1 MRLREALILAAVFL
15 IPAAG
20 SAAPARI
27 PADTLGII
35 PAPRSVKAYAAT
47 YALPQSVVIRART
60 ADERN
65 VASFARTFL
74 QARHVSV
81 ALTSSAAHAQIAIS
95 TSAHDPSLGKE
106 GYRLRVDGSGIRI
119 TANSGAGA
127 FYGLQTLEQL
137 FTPGGSNAIHQ
148 VDISDAPAY
157 PYRGVHLD
165 VGRHFFPVSFVERY
179 IDIASRYKLNE
190 FHWHLTEDQGWRI
203 QIKKYPR
210 LTTIASCRSG
220 TMVGH
225 DFNSS
230 DRVRYCGYYTQDQ
243 IREVVAYAQKRYV
256 NIVPEIEMPGHS
268 VEVLAAYPQ
277 LACKPGTYA
286 VRTTWGVSDDIVC
299 PSERTIAFYEDVLKE
314 VMALFP
320 GPYIHTGGDEAPKD
334 VWKHSALVRSIMRK
348 YHLPN
353 EDAVQ
358 GWFDT
363 RIERF
368 LNAHG
373 RRMIGWDEI
382 LGGNVSK
389 SAIVMSWRGVSGGVI
404 AATRGNDVIMTPDP
418 TLYFDHPQ
426 GDGEYEP
433 LNIGGDQTTL
443 RDVYDFDPGIDALD
457 AAQQK
462 HVLGAQA
469 NLWTE
474 YISTPQL
481 AQYELLP
488 RLMALAEL
496 VWTPVEKK
504 DYDSFVSRTPNQ
516 YARFEAEN
524 VQFRIPEPIGLEKT
538 GTDSARVTVN
548 LKSPVP
554 GATMYYTTD
563 GSLPTQA
570 SARYSGPFS
579 LPLSPGQAVN
589 VRVVTVLQS
598 GRASAPASAMYERR
612 MSAPTVP

>member
-1 MRLREALILAAVFL
+1 MRSSLILAAML
-15 IPAAG
+15 LLPAAA
-20 SAAPARI
+20 SAAPAQI

-35 PAPRSVKAYAAT
+35 PLPRAVKAYAAT
-47 YALPQSVVIRART
+47 YTVPENVAISVRS
-60 ADERN
+60 ADDRN
-65 VASFARTFL
+65 VASFALAFL
-74 QARHVSV
+74 RERHVK
-81 ALTSSAAHAQIAIS
+81 ALTVASFASGAKIVVASHAG
-95 TSAHDPSLGKE
+95 DPSLGKE
-106 GYRLRVDGSGIRI
+106 GYRLRVTAAGIRI

-127 FYGLQTLEQL
+127 YYGLQTLEQL
-137 FTPGGSNAIHQ
+137 FSPGGGNTIHQ
-148 VDISDAPAY
+148 VDITDAPSY

-165 VGRHFFPVSFVERY
+165 VGRHFFPVSFVERD

-210 LTTIASCRSG
+210 LTTVASCRNG
-220 TMVGH
+220 TMIGH
-225 DFNSS
+225 GFDSN

-243 IREVVAYAQKRYV
+243 IREVVAYAKKRYV

-277 LACKPGTYA
+277 LACKPGNYQ

-320 GPYIHTGGDEAPKD
+320 GRYIHTGGDEAPKE
-334 VWKHSALVRSIMRK
+334 VWKHSALVQSIIRR
-348 YHLPN
+348 YHLAN

-363 RIERF
+363 RIERY
-368 LNAHG
+368 LDAHG

-404 AATRGNDVIMTPDP
+404 AATRGNDVIISPDP
-418 TLYFDHPQ
+418 VLYFDHPQ
-426 GDGEYEP
+426 SDSEDEPIHIGDGV
-433 LNIGGDQTTL
+433 TTL
-443 RDVYDFDPGIDALD
+443 SDVYNFDPGIDALS

-474 YISTPQL
+474 YIATPH
-481 AQYELLP
+481 
-488 RLMALAEL
+488 LAE
-496 VWTPVEKK
+496 
-504 DYDSFVSRTPNQ
+504 
-516 YARFEAEN
+516 FE
-524 VQFRIPEPIGLEKT
+524 
-538 GTDSARVTVN
+538 
-548 LKSPVP
+548 
-554 GATMYYTTD
+554 
-563 GSLPTQA
+563 
-570 SARYSGPFS
+570 
-579 LPLSPGQAVN
+579 
-589 VRVVTVLQS
+589 
-598 GRASAPASAMYERR
+598 
-612 MSAPTVP
+612 

>member
-1 MRLREALILAAVFL
+1 MRSESFPSPVPSKLTPRPTRL
-15 IPAAG
+15 
-20 SAAPARI
+20 
-27 PADTLGII
+27 
-35 PAPRSVKAYAAT
+35 PRSVII
-47 YALPQSVVIRART
+47 SART

-65 VASFARTFL
+65 VADFTRTFL
-74 QARHVSV
+74 QTRRISAAVS
-81 ALTSSAAHAQIAIS
+81 SSAAQRAQIVIS
-95 TSAHDPSLGKE
+95 TNAHDSSLGRE
-106 GYRLRVDGSGIRI
+106 GYRLQVGPTGIRI
-119 TANSGAGA
+119 GANSGAGA
-127 FYGLQTLEQL
+127 YYGLQTLEQL
-137 FTPGGSNAIHQ
+137 FTPGGGNAIHQ
-148 VDISDAPAY
+148 VDISDAPSY

-165 VGRHFFPVSFVERY
+165 VGRHFFPVWFVERY

-220 TMVGH
+220 TMIGH
-225 DFNSS
+225 DFNSN
-230 DRVRYCGYYTQDQ
+230 DHKRYCGYYTQDQ
-243 IREVVAYAQKRYV
+243 IRQVVAYAQKRYV

-277 LACKPGTYA
+277 LACKPGTYQ
-286 VRTTWGVSDDIVC
+286 VDTKWGVSNDIVC

-314 VMALFP
+314 VMTLFP
-320 GPYIHTGGDEAPKD
+320 GPYIHTGGDEAPKE
-334 VWKHSALVRSIMRK
+334 VWKQSPLVQSVKRK
-348 YHLPN
+348 YHLAN

-373 RRMIGWDEI
+373 RSMIGWDEI

-389 SAIVMSWRGVSGGVI
+389 SAIVMSWRGLTGGVI

-418 TLYFDHPQ
+418 TLYLDHPQ
-426 GDGEYEP
+426 GNGADEP
-433 LNIGGDQTTL
+433 LNIGGDVTTL
-443 RDVYDFDPGIDALD
+443 QDVYNFDPGIDALD

-462 HVLGAQA
+462 HVLGAQV

-474 YISTPQL
+474 YIATPQL
-481 AQYELLP
+481 AEYELLP
-488 RLMALAEL
+488 RLIALAEL
-496 VWTPVEKK
+496 VWTPVDEK
-504 DYDSFVSRTPNQ
+504 DYGSFVSRTSNQ

-524 VQFRIPEPIGLEKT
+524 IQFRIPDPVGLEDT
-538 GTDSARVTVN
+538 YTDDAQVTVN
-548 LKSPVP
+548 LRSPVP

-563 GSLPTQA
+563 GSLPTQT
-570 SARYSGPFS
+570 STRYSRRFS
-579 LPLSPGQAVN
+579 LSLSPGQAVN

-598 GRASAPASAMYERR
+598 GRSSPPASAIYERR
-612 MSAPTVP
+612 MSAPAVP

>member
-1 MRLREALILAAVFL
+1 MRSALILAAML
-15 IPAAG
+15 AMPAAAA
-20 SAAPARI
+20 AAPAQI
-27 PADTLGII
+27 PADALGII
-35 PAPRSVKAYAAT
+35 PQPRSAKAYAAT
-47 YALPQSVVIRART
+47 YELPRSVVISARS
-60 ADERN
+60 AGERN
-65 VASFARTFL
+65 VADFARTFL
-74 QARHVSV
+74 RARGIAATV
-81 ALTSSAAHAQIAIS
+81 AASASGAQIAIS
-95 TSAHDPSLGKE
+95 ALAYDPSLGRE
-106 GYRLRVDGSGIRI
+106 GYRLRVDAAGVRI
-119 TANSGAGA
+119 AANSAAGA

-137 FTPGGSNAIHQ
+137 FSPGGGNAIHQ
-148 VDISDAPAY
+148 VDINDVPAY

-203 QIKKYPR
+203 QIKRYPR
-210 LTTIASCRSG
+210 LTTVASCRSG
-220 TMVGH
+220 TMIGH
-225 DFNSS
+225 DFNSN

-256 NIVPEIEMPGHS
+256 NVVPEIEMPGHS

-277 LACKPGTYA
+277 LACKPGHYE

-299 PSERTIAFYEDVLKE
+299 PSERTIAFYENVLQE

-320 GPYIHTGGDEAPKD
+320 GPYIHTGGDEAPKE
-334 VWKHSALVRSIMRK
+334 VWKHSPLVQSLMRK

-368 LNAHG
+368 LTAHG

-389 SAIVMSWRGVSGGVI
+389 SAIVMSWRGVTGGVI

-418 TLYFDHPQ
+418 TLYLDHPQ
-426 GDGEYEP
+426 GDSEYEP

-443 RDVYDFDPGIDALD
+443 SDVYNFDPAIDALD
-457 AAQQK
+457 PARQK

-474 YISTPQL
+474 YIPTPQQ
-481 AQYELLP
+481 AEYQLLP

-504 DYDSFVSRTPNQ
+504 NYDSFVRRTSNQ
-516 YARFEAEN
+516 YARFEREGI
-524 VQFRIPEPIGLEKT
+524 QFRIPEPIGLQKT
-538 GTDSARVTVN
+538 DTDGPHVTVK

-554 GATMYYTTD
+554 GAAMYYTTD
-563 GSLPTQA
+563 GSLPTTA
-570 SARYSGPFS
+570 SARYSAPFN
-579 LPLSPGQAVN
+579 LTLNPGQAID

-598 GRASAPASAMYERR
+598 GRASAPASAIYERR
-612 MSAPTVP
+612 MPAQTVP